1 MVAAAVAMPPNGRR
15 IPGVR
20 DSKMLS
26 RAQRERLYPLI
37 LRRALTVGIGAAS
50 VAEIDRLNI
59 YHATTL
65 AMRRAVCR
73 IGDRDHVLIDGLRI
87 RDFELHVGRYTA
99 MVDGDARCYSI
110 AAASVVAKVVR
121 DRLMDRLARRYP
133 HYGWEHNAGYST
145 RTHRLGISEH
155 GVTPF
160 HRQSFARVRIALFGE
175 QLAFFDPDNVGEG
188 STGDD
193 DLAPPRGTVALPV
206 LEELERSYDSP
217 RGAGGNCSVT
227 SPAQTP
233 LVSVSTSARLTGE
246 VPCPTRVTIS
256 AHAPSQRPLAGS
268 SRPAGGSSTGGGGR
282 RRASSTSSAWIA
294 GSGSWV
300 SRYGFDA
307 PRGRDRRSSRSPPG
321 IGLGCGPRS

>member
-1 MVAAAVAMPPNGRR
+1 MPPSARR

-37 LRRALTVGIGAAS
+37 LRRALAIGIGAAS

-73 IGDRDHVLIDGLRI
+73 IRERDHVLIDGLRI
-87 RDFELHVGRYTA
+87 RDFELHVGNYTA

-121 DRLMDRLARRYP
+121 DRLMDRLAGRYP

-145 RTHRLGISEH
+145 PAHRLGISEH

-175 QLAFFDPDNVGEG
+175 QLGFFDEH
-188 STGDD
+188 GDQD
-193 DLAPPRGTVALPV
+193 F
-206 LEELERSYDSP
+206 
-217 RGAGGNCSVT
+217 
-227 SPAQTP
+227 
-233 LVSVSTSARLTGE
+233 
-246 VPCPTRVTIS
+246 
-256 AHAPSQRPLAGS
+256 AHAEPFEPPAIALIAADDAVNVAGDTLTVT
-268 SRPAGGSSTGGGGR
+268 R
-282 RRASSTSSAWIA
+282 
-294 GSGSWV
+294 
-300 SRYGFDA
+300 
-307 PRGRDRRSSRSPPG
+307 
-321 IGLGCGPRS
+321 